1 MQILFTTFFEANHR
15 HGPIEFDLIPLQEAA
30 RKVGMPKARKGRLS
44 MSHAGTRE
52 AVERGEAIPRNTR
65 IPLKILRGIRGS
77 LKKK

>member
-1 MQILFTTFFEANHR
+1 
-15 HGPIEFDLIPLQEAA
+15 
-30 RKVGMPKARKGRLS
+30 VGMPKARKGRLS